1 MGDKL
6 TGKVAAVGGRLL
18 EGATRVVISQ
28 FFERLVAQVGE
39 PGIAA
44 VPWWR
49 RLLRLLGLSR

>member
-1 MGDKL
+1 VEI

-49 RLLRLLGLSR
+49 RLLRLLGLGR